1 MGNSFQ
7 DQFLKLGLVKK
18 DQVNKTKKKQH
29 KQKKKFVVDEEVAKN
44 KLEAKKAQVAKKD
57 YNKILSQQQA
67 EEKKAKEII
76 HQINQL
82 IETNKIEETAGD
94 IPYKFT
100 DEKKVRKL
108 YINQKT
114 VNQLSSGNIA
124 IVQYQKAYELVPAA
138 VGKKIAE
145 KKPATLALLHE
156 KSSSDVDADDP
167 YAEFEV
173 PDDLMW

>member
-7 DQFLKLGLVKK
+7 EQFLKLGLVKK

-29 KQKKKFVVDEEVAKN
+29 KQKKKSAVDEDVAKS
-44 KLEAKKAQVAKKD
+44 KLEAQKAQAAKKD

-67 EEKKAKEII
+67 EEKKAKELT

-82 IETNKIEETAGD
+82 IETHKVEETAGD

-100 DEKKVRKL
+100 DEKKVRKI
-108 YINQKT
+108 YINQKA
-114 VNQLSSGNIA
+114 VDQLSSGNIA
-124 IVQYQKAYELVPAA
+124 IVQYKKAYELVPAT
-138 VGKKIAE
+138 VGKKIGE

-156 KSSSDVDADDP
+156 KSSSSIDADDP